1 VPYLSFASNFL
12 WVMVIGLWGPSIP
25 AILNDLQ
32 ISYTQAGLFFTFF
45 AFGSLIGTMLGG
57 IASDHV
63 NRKLL
68 FSGVALVLAVGLI
81 CVAFAPS
88 YGLMLLFIFCMS
100 LAGSP
105 AGTVGQSI
113 MLSIF
118 PDRRER
124 YLSLQSVFAALGAFI
139 APLLVSLNLS
149 LQGSWRWSFLEVA
162 GLAVLLLAAILLLRI
177 PKRTEPATGRVRL
190 SIILK
195 HRGIRFYALLILFSV
210 GPDLGFV
217 YWLAEY
223 FRSEVLLSLSL
234 SSAMVGVFLAGMILS
249 RLGTSQLVKRLG
261 SGKIMIAGL
270 LSALISLLL
279 LLFVPVAAIKVV
291 CVFFYGLS
299 IGPIFPLL
307 MARGTATFPEQ
318 SGSVSGLLF
327 ASVSLG
333 GMIFPLLFGTAAAH
347 MGIAKTYLLICII
360 LIGLLAAIV
369 YRGKSRSC

>member
-1 VPYLSFASNFL
+1 
-12 WVMVIGLWGPSIP
+12 
-25 AILNDLQ
+25 
-32 ISYTQAGLFFTFF
+32 
-45 AFGSLIGTMLGG
+45 
-57 IASDHV
+57 
-63 NRKLL
+63 
-68 FSGVALVLAVGLI
+68 
-81 CVAFAPS
+81 
-88 YGLMLLFIFCMS
+88 
-100 LAGSP
+100 
-105 AGTVGQSI
+105 
-113 MLSIF
+113 
-118 PDRRER
+118 
-124 YLSLQSVFAALGAFI
+124 
-139 APLLVSLNLS
+139 LNLS
-149 LQGSWRWSFLEVA
+149 LRGSWRWSFLEVA
-162 GLAVLLLAAILLLRI
+162 GLSVLLLSAILLLRI
-177 PKRTEPATGRVRL
+177 PKRTDPATGRVRL
-190 SIILK
+190 STILK
-195 HRGIRFYALLILFSV
+195 HRRIWFYALLILFSV

-279 LLFVPVAAIKVV
+279 LLFVPVAAIKVIF
-291 CVFFYGLS
+291 VFFYGLS

-333 GMIFPLLFGTAAAH
+333 GMIFPLLFGTAAAY

-369 YRGKSRSC
+369 YRDKTSRR